1 MLMKKIAVVEDQQDE
16 QDTLRAHFS
25 RYSSEKGIEFHLTF
39 FAGGEEFLS
48 KYRPVYDMV
57 LLDIG
62 LPGLNGM
69 EVAARVRDM
78 DQSVMLIF
86 VTNMAQFAVR
96 GYEVDAFDFL
106 VKPVGYANF
115 AMKLQRALN
124 RLNTHRQTEIVIN
137 TPDGLIRLPSSQI
150 KYIEISGHKIV
161 YQTTH
166 GPLNAYG
173 NLKEIE
179 KGLDSKIFIRC
190 NSCYLVNLN
199 FVSAVRGFTAVVGGD
214 ELQISRPKRKAFIQA
229 LNDFLGGGIE

>member
-1 MLMKKIAVVEDQQDE
+1 MVMIKVAVVEDRQDE
-16 QDTLRAHFS
+16 LETLRSHFA
-25 RYSSEKGIEFHLTF
+25 RYTAEKEIQFHLTCYG
-39 FAGGEEFLS
+39 GGEEFLS

-69 EVAARVRDM
+69 EVAARLREM

-124 RLNTHRQTEIVIN
+124 RLNTRRQTEIVIN
-137 TPDGLIRLPSSQI
+137 TPDGLVRIPSSQV

-179 KGLDSKIFIRC
+179 AALDGKIFVRC
-190 NSCYLVNLN
+190 NSCYLVNLS
-199 FVSAVRGFTAVVGGD
+199 FVSAVHGFTAVVGGD

>member
-1 MLMKKIAVVEDQQDE
+1 MVKKIAVVEDRQDE
-16 QDTLRAHFS
+16 QNTLRSHFS
-25 RYSSEKGIEFHLTF
+25 RFTSEKGMDFLLTF
-39 FAGGEEFLS
+39 FSGGEEFLS

-57 LLDIG
+57 LMDIG
-62 LPGLNGM
+62 MPGLNGM
-69 EVAARVRDM
+69 ETAARLRTI

-115 AMKLQRALN
+115 ALKLQRALS
-124 RLNTHRQTEIVIN
+124 RLDTRRQTQIVIN
-137 TPDGLIRLPSSQI
+137 TPDGLIRLPSSQL
-150 KYIEISGHKIV
+150 KYIEISGHRII
-161 YQTTH
+161 YHTTRDLLY
-166 GPLNAYG
+166 GYG
-173 NLKEIE
+173 NLKQVEAE
-179 KGLDSKIFIRC
+179 LDGKAFVRC

-229 LNDFLGGGIE
+229 LNDFLGGSIT